1 MPTPLFKRL
10 GIHKQR
16 NQMITISLNIKKILW
31 MARLQGSVKYN
42 VFITEIKTKH
52 WVGIFN

>member
-16 NQMITISLNIKKILW
+16 NEMITISLNIKKNIVSGKTSTK
-31 MARLQGSVKYN
+31 GS
-42 VFITEIKTKH
+42 TKIH
-52 WVGIFN
+52 